1 LRTSEEIAL
10 TQPSDRD
17 ERHADEKPP
26 AEDLRLPASGIAGF
40 EVRVQ
45 HAPIDVAAEVTPI
58 MRNPNVGAVVDFVG
72 IVRTAAM
79 ATIVARTRALSGY
92 DRAFALEHRRGS
104 GGARSLDAVKIV
116 HRIGRIALGL
126 PVVIVV
132 VASPHRAAAF
142 EACEFIMD
150 FLKTHAPFW
159 KKKSAAMANRI
170 GSKRKARTSRPCF
183 AGDEIRLSQHG

>member
-1 LRTSEEIAL
+1 M

-26 AEDLRLPASGIAGF
+26 AEDLRLFASGIAAGF

-72 IVRTAAM
+72 IVRNSGDGDD
-79 ATIVARTRALSGY
+79 IVALE
-92 DRAFALEHRRGS
+92 LEHYPGMTEHS
-104 GGARSLDAVKIV
+104 LWSIVEEAAARWSLDAVKIV